1 MRFLFLSH
9 LQNAREALRAHR
21 MRSFLTMLGITIGVA
36 SITAI
41 LALGAGASSVVGRQV
56 EALGGTIAVVRPGS
70 IVESGINRLTELPN
84 QQRFAAST
92 LTSSDLASIQDV
104 ENVVA
109 AAPLM
114 VLSGVVQG
122 ESTAP
127 ADTPIVATTPDIVEV
142 NELDIRDGQFL
153 ASDLSIDTAVIG
165 PQLSISAFSTEQSI
179 GKTITVKGKPFTVVG
194 ILERTNTPINFN
206 GVDFDN
212 AVFIN
217 NDSGMALNQGST
229 QIQQINFRVASLGDL
244 DRAIIDVNKVLL
256 RNHLGQ
262 ADFSVLS
269 GEEVAAPTNQ
279 LFVAIAAVT
288 TAIAA
293 ISLLV
298 GGVGIMNSMLIGVA
312 ERTREI
318 GIRKALGASNTDIT
332 AQFLIESLA
341 LSIGGGIGGFALG
354 YAIAFV
360 VSLGLPFDPG
370 ISWTIVL
377 VATVVSLG
385 VGLLFGLYPALRA
398 AYKDPIN
405 ALRQYD

>member
-56 EALGGTIAVVRPGS
+56 EALGGTIAVVGPGS

-165 PQLSISAFSTEQSI
+165 PQLSISAFGTEQSI

>member
-70 IVESGINRLTELPN
+70 IVESGINRLTQLPN
-84 QQRFAAST
+84 QQQFAAST
-92 LTSSDLASIQDV
+92 LTPSDLASVQDV

-114 VLSGVVQG
+114 VLSGVVRG

-153 ASDLSIDTAVIG
+153 ASDLSIDTAVVG
-165 PQLSISAFSTEQSI
+165 PQLSISAFGTEQSI
-179 GKTITVKGKPFTVVG
+179 GKTITVKGKSFTIVG

-217 NDSGMALNQGST
+217 SDSGIALNQGSA
-229 QIQQINFRVASLGDL
+229 QIQQINFRVSSIGEL

-279 LFVAIAAVT
+279 LFTAIAAVT

-318 GIRKALGASNTDIT
+318 GIRKALGASNNDIT

-341 LSIGGGIGGFALG
+341 LSIGGGLTGFALG
-354 YAIAFV
+354 YAIAFT

-370 ISWTIVL
+370 ISWSIVL
-377 VATVVSLG
+377 VAAVVSLG

-398 AYKDPIN
+398 AYKDPIS

>member
-165 PQLSISAFSTEQSI
+165 PQLSISAFGTEQSI

-360 VSLGLPFDPG
+360 VCLGLPFDPG

>member
-165 PQLSISAFSTEQSI
+165 PQLSISAFGTEQSI